1 MCGIFGIAYDGNCL
15 DKVGRGLFHLQHRGQ
30 KSVGLAFSCNGKPVQ
45 NSVLPGLVR
54 PNDSIFQLSEG
65 EQAIGHVSLKEPQ
78 PFFAHTK
85 MGEIA
90 MSFSGNIRNS
100 QEIRENFLK
109 IGCAFTS
116 HTDVELIARLIGQ
129 HEDPVEGI
137 KGMAERIRGAFSLVL
152 ITEKGVY
159 AARDPFGFR
168 PLIIGKDIRGCAV
181 ASESPPL
188 VENEMK
194 IIRDVRPGEIILI
207 EKQGFTTVG
216 LIPSPRSAHCA
227 FEWAYI
233 ARYDSVID
241 GVPVYEARHNLGAA
255 LARNDNIEVDLVSP
269 VPMSGTGH
277 AVGYHQASGI
287 PYGYVFFYN
296 RYSDRSY
303 TPLDQKDRDRIAAE
317 KLSLIEGMAQGK
329 RIALLDDSI
338 VRGTQMRRQVARLR
352 EAGAKEI
359 HIRVASPPLVA
370 PCAYGISTRTYKE
383 LIARNHPVEEIRKLL
398 GADTLR
404 YNSVDEFVS
413 AIGIPAEKLCLSCW
427 TDEYPV

>member
-1 MCGIFGIAYDGNCL
+1 MCGVFGVANDGNCL
-15 DKVGRGLFHLQHRGQ
+15 GKVEKGLFHLQHRGQ
-30 KSVGLAFSCNGKPVQ
+30 KSVGLAFSSNEKSIQ
-45 NSVLPGLVR
+45 NSVLLGLVR
-54 PNDSIFQLSEG
+54 PNGNIFQLADS

-90 MSFSGNIRNS
+90 VAFSGNIRNS
-100 QEIRENFLK
+100 QEIRENLLK
-109 IGCAFTS
+109 LGCAFTS
-116 HTDVELIARLIGQ
+116 YTDVELIARLIGQ
-129 HEDPVEGI
+129 YENPVEGI
-137 KGMAERIRGAFSLVL
+137 KNMAGRIRGAFSLVL
-152 ITEKGVY
+152 ITEAGIY

-181 ASESPPL
+181 ASESPSL
-188 VENEMK
+188 KENGMK
-194 IIRDVRPGEIILI
+194 IIQDVRPGEIILI

-216 LIPSPRSAHCA
+216 AIPSLRSVHCA

-255 LARNDNIEVDLVSP
+255 LAKNDDIEADLVVP

-277 AVGYHQASGI
+277 AVGYHHASRI
-287 PYGYVFFYN
+287 PYGYAYVYN

-303 TPLDQKDRDRIAAE
+303 TPLDQRERDRIATE
-317 KLSLIEGMAQGK
+317 KLSLIGGMVRGK
-329 RIALLDDSI
+329 KIVLCDDSI
-338 VRGTQMRRQVARLR
+338 VRGTQMRRQVMRLR
-352 EAGAKEI
+352 EAGAREI
-359 HIRVASPPLVA
+359 HIRVASPPLMA
-370 PCAYGISTRTYKE
+370 PCEYGISTRTYKE
-383 LIARNHPVEEIRKLL
+383 LIARNHSVEEIQKLL

-404 YNSVDEFVS
+404 YNSIDDFVS

-427 TDEYPV
+427 TDKYPV